1 MEGLRTTRV
10 RDRPD
15 APPRAPAP
23 LPPMEQLLRLQ
34 HSAGNRATADLVA
47 RLRTPSGPVR
57 QRTTADAELYRI
69 ANNLPELDSP
79 LDTLVN
85 WANYL
90 RALKAKRNKHLKP
103 LTAELVKGLPPELAQ
118 YVRDRLA
125 DPHGDFVPV
134 DEVSDD
140 EEADEESENDDDG
153 EDDARM
159 DVDVDSRALPDDED
173 SGEDGSYVP
182 RVPVPAP
189 APSRKRKAK
198 EFDEE
203 NETDFTFRGDTG
215 SKRHGSVKGTLETIR
230 LVSGKTIQR
239 PTNLRG
245 MVEPRATTGRRPA
258 PEPPSYKVGMKLKE
272 VGTKPSKN
280 TGMVDAQKGHIMAL
294 ELGGPD
300 LPWNIVPQWA
310 NWQANGEWRRAEREV
325 LELAKEAQTR
335 GRRIEFNTDV
345 LYKRYKRLETAS
357 ERGLVVPVGFHMM
370 VREVDPDG
378 TKPGPWVTVFEGE
391 QHQDETDFKVSG
403 RALEKIDPMELEPKS

>member
-1 MEGLRTTRV
+1 VEGLRTTRV

-23 LPPMEQLLRLQ
+23 LPPMEQLMRLQ
-34 HSAGNRATADLVA
+34 HSAGNRATAALVS
-47 RLRTPSGPVR
+47 RLSTPSSPVL
-57 QRTTADAELYRI
+57 QRTTADAERYRD
-69 ANNLPELDSP
+69 ANHLPKLDSP
-79 LDTLVN
+79 LDTPVN

-90 RALKAKRNKHLKP
+90 RALAAQRNKHVKP

-118 YVRDRLA
+118 YVHDRLA
-125 DPHGDFVPV
+125 DRHDDFVPV
-134 DEVSDD
+134 DEVSED
-140 EEADEESENDDDG
+140 EEADEEADNDD
-153 EDDARM
+153 EDNDPM
-159 DVDVDSRALPDDED
+159 DVDADLGALTHHED
-173 SGEDGSYVP
+173 GDEDGSYVP
-182 RVPVPAP
+182 RVPVRAA

-203 NETDFTFRGDTG
+203 NETNFTFRGDTG

-258 PEPPSYKVGMKLKE
+258 PEPPSFKVGVNWKE

-370 VREVDPDG
+370 VREVHPDG
-378 TKPGPWVTVFEGE
+378 SKPRPWVTVFEGE
-391 QHQDETDFKVSG
+391 QHQDETDFKISA
-403 RALEKIDPMELEPKS
+403 RALEKIDPMELDERS